1 MRALGNILWHFPFL
15 GFINAAVT
23 FLLGLLLSATVV
35 AAPIG
40 LGLIQLGKFFLAP
53 FGHEMVG
60 AHDAQPDKETNA
72 AWDAY
77 STIVMIAWLP
87 FGLVLALVQVFQVV
101 LLFTSI
107 LGIPVAIALAKT
119 IGTLFNPVGKIC
131 VPSAVAEEIRRQAAQ
146 SYLAAR

>member
-15 GFINAAVT
+15 GFINAGVT

-53 FGHEMVG
+53 FGHEMVRS
-60 AHDAQPDKETNA
+60 HDAQPHKGSNA
-72 AWDAY
+72 AWEAY
-77 STIVMIAWLP
+77 STIVMIVWLP
-87 FGLVLALVQVFQVV
+87 IGLVLALVQVFQVV

-107 LGIPVAIALAKT
+107 LGIPVAIALAKS

-131 VPSAVAEEIRRQAAQ
+131 VPSAVADEIRRQAAQ
-146 SYLAAR
+146 SYLASR